1 MLSFQANNNNSL
13 ANTEAGSYN
22 NEATMDILDPDLINQ
37 LPPLP
42 LTHTM
47 TNTSIMSRNSIMSKD
62 SDYPFQI
69 HEPEPLWLSV
79 WKVVRVVFWILGWW
93 LGAGAVF
100 AYFEG
105 WSYFNGIYFA
115 FVSMTGIGYGDFTI
129 RNPAAVEA
137 WWIFL
142 FNAVC
147 LLLSFILSIRV
158 CI

>member
-1 MLSFQANNNNSL
+1 MLSFQGNNNNSIL
-13 ANTEAGSYN
+13 GNPETGSYN
-22 NEATMDILDPDLINQ
+22 NNEAAMDILDPDLINQ

-47 TNTSIMSRNSIMSKD
+47 TNTSIMSRNSVMSKD
-62 SDYPFQI
+62 SDYPFYNP
-69 HEPEPLWLSV
+69 EPEPLWMSV
-79 WKVVRVVFWILGWW
+79 WKVVRVVLWILGWW

-129 RNPAAVEA
+129 RNPVAVEA

-147 LLLSFILSIRV
+147 FCFFCFVPL
-158 CI
+158 